1 MLISEETLDVE
12 CRCHGG
18 PFMIDG
24 DGGENKGVRAVWEG
38 ADASC
43 ARLYGSTEHMRGN
56 KRLVA

>member
-1 MLISEETLDVE
+1 
-12 CRCHGG
+12 
-18 PFMIDG
+18 MIDG